1 MIEDDMDAELPC
13 EEEAMKKRKPKK
25 FSKKSYSFNT

>member
-1 MIEDDMDAELPC
+1 MIEDDMDAELPY

-25 FSKKSYSFNT
+25 LSSKS